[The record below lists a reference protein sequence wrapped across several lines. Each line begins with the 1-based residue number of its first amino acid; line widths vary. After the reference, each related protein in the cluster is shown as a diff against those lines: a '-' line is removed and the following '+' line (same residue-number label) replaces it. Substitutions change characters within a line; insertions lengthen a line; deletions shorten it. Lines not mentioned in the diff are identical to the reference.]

1 MRKEKYVLF
10 INKLEIETSGKV
22 IRTVDFH
29 SGLNLIVDSTSS
41 TTVEGKKPVTG
52 NGVGKTTVLRLIDFC
67 FGKDPKSIY
76 TDPEEK
82 RPIVEVQNYLT
93 DERVLIRL
101 ILSSKPDEICEK
113 TKYVIERNFLS
124 KRSQKVLRI
133 NGKSFSGV
141 QEFTNQ
147 LGSDL
152 LELEPQSKPSF
163 RQIVA
168 RNFRIDPPA
177 VDNTLRYLGKYLRGP
192 EYETL
197 FLFLFGIQMP
207 DRAPIVRKLGTEQMF
222 LKRLERQPREELAL
236 ALDKNTD
243 DIKKAQLKRSQLN
256 VDPFYSEKLK
266 QLDNLKYEQ
275 NILANQLTA
284 GRLRESLIEE
294 AQEQVKSKKSL
305 IDVEELTAL
314 YGEAQNLL
322 SNLETSFEQLLQY
335 NNAMV
340 DSRSNFIGRELPA
353 IKKKN
358 DGLERRISTVQG
370 NIKDLR
376 DKLAESNTTQELENL
391 SEKLGQLFET
401 KGRLSS
407 RIDQIDEARKKVNA
421 LSEKLADV
429 DNIAFSQEMRSKIQG
444 QLAKLNRLFYHY
456 SQSMYGED
464 SGVTFRVKKD
474 RTTDKQYYDFYV
486 FSPNNSSSGKK
497 QGEIAAFDL
506 GYTNFAREQNI
517 PCLDFV
523 LYDKKELM
531 HGNQLLQILKD
542 AERANVQIIVPI
554 LADKIPA
561 QLNVDE
567 RIVLRL
573 SQKNKLFR
581 F

>member
-1 MRKEKYVLF
+1 MF

-22 IRTVDFH
+22 TRTINFH
-29 SGLNLIVDSTSS
+29 SGLNLIVDATPSAF
-41 TTVEGKKPVTG
+41 VANKKPATG

-82 RPIVEVQNYLT
+82 RPIVEVQNHLT
-93 DERVLIRL
+93 SERVLVRL
-101 ILSSKPDEICEK
+101 TLSSNPNEVCGE
-113 TKYVIERNFLS
+113 TKYVIERNFFNN
-124 KRSQKVLRI
+124 RNQKVLRI

-141 QEFTNQ
+141 QEFMNQ
-147 LGSDL
+147 LGFDL
-152 LELEPQSKPSF
+152 LNLDPKSKPSF

-177 VDNTLRYLGKYLRGP
+177 VDNTLKYLGNYVRGP

-197 FLFLFGIQMP
+197 FLFLLGIQMP
-207 DRAPIVRKLGTEQMF
+207 DRAPIVRKLGTEQKF

-236 ALDKNTD
+236 ALEKNRD
-243 DIKKAQLKRSQLN
+243 DITKVQLKRSRLN
-256 VDPFYSEKLK
+256 VDPLYSEKLQ

-275 NILANQLTA
+275 NVLDNRLTA
-284 GRLRESLIEE
+284 GKLRKSLIEE
-294 AQEQVKSKKSL
+294 AQKQVKSKKSL
-305 IDVEELTAL
+305 INVEELTAL

-322 SNLETSFEQLLQY
+322 SNLETSFDQLLQY

-340 DSRSNFIGRELPA
+340 DSRSDFIGRELPV
-353 IKKKN
+353 IEKKN
-358 DGLERRISTVQG
+358 NRLEKQSSIIQE
-370 NIKDLR
+370 NIKNLR
-376 DKLAESNTTQELENL
+376 DELADSNTTQELENL
-391 SEKLGQLFET
+391 SEQMGQLFET

-407 RIDQIDEARKKVNA
+407 RIDQIDEERKKIDA
-421 LSEKLADV
+421 LSEELSDV
-429 DNIAFSQEMRSKIQG
+429 DNMAFSQEMHSKIQG
-444 QLAKLNRLFYHY
+444 RLIKLNRFFYQY

-474 RTTDKQYYDFYV
+474 KATGKQYYDFYV

-506 GYTNFAREQNI
+506 GYADFAKEQKI
-517 PCLDFV
+517 PILDFV

-542 AERANVQIIVPI
+542 ADSANEQIIVPI
-554 LADKIPA
+554 LADKIPTD
-561 QLNVDE
+561 LNADK

-573 SQKNKLFR
+573 SQENKLFG